1 MKYKGS
7 ITDAERG
14 LRVAA
19 RFATYLLEQDIRNPK
34 TRSCMMAKVFSEEYR
49 MDSDE
54 DKRIFF
60 KGILHR
66 EWCVCI
72 RVFPNKELPL

>member
-19 RFATYLLEQDIRNPK
+19 RFATHLLEQDIRNPK

-54 DKRIFF
+54 DKRIFEKRPKVTPKVF
-60 KGILHR
+60 CIENG
-66 EWCVCI
+66 VCA
-72 RVFPNKELPL
+72 